1 MRKLILDTETTGL
14 DFEQDRI
21 IEVACIELEDDT
33 ATGQKFHSYYSPGDI
48 IISEHAE
55 QIHGLSNAFLRKYDK
70 FEDQINEFLN
80 FVGDSPLIIHNAQFD
95 LSMINNAL
103 KRLGKSQI
111 SKDQTI
117 CTLEMAKKKFP
128 GSKNNLNALC
138 RRFDISLESR
148 VKHGA
153 LTDCE
158 LLLDVYIELLG
169 GKQEKLSL
177 AVRTNKNN
185 SSENFQISNYEKNL
199 VQISREEETLH
210 QSMLAK
216 ISNPIWSKQEHNT

>member
-21 IEVACIELEDDT
+21 IEIACIELVHDA
-33 ATGQKFHSYYSPGDI
+33 ATGEKFHNYYSPGDI

-55 QIHGLSNAFLRKYDK
+55 QIHGLSNSLLRKYDK
-70 FEDQINEFLN
+70 FEDKIDEFIN
-80 FVGDSPLIIHNAQFD
+80 FVGESKLIIHNAQFD

-103 KRLGKSQI
+103 KRQGKTQI

-138 RRFDISLESR
+138 RRFNISLESR

-177 AVRTNKNN
+177 TVKANAGN
-185 SSENFQISNYEKNL
+185 SSENSQILNYEKNL
-199 VQISREEETLH
+199 VKISNEEEILH
-210 QSMLAK
+210 QSMLEK
-216 ISNPIWSKQEHNT
+216 ISNPIWSK

>member
-21 IEVACIELEDDT
+21 IEIACLELVDDM
-33 ATGQKFHSYYSPGDI
+33 ATGQKFHNYYSPGDI

-55 QIHGLSNAFLRKYDK
+55 QIHGLSNSFLRKYDK
-70 FEDQINEFLN
+70 FEDKMEEFLS
-80 FVGDSPLIIHNAQFD
+80 FVGDSQLIIHNAQFD
-95 LSMINNAL
+95 LTMVNNAL
-103 KRLGKSQI
+103 KRLGKNQI

-138 RRFDISLESR
+138 RRFNISLESR

-177 AVRTNKNN
+177 MVKSNVRNRH
-185 SSENFQISNYEKNL
+185 EDLQISNYEKNL
-199 VQISREEETLH
+199 VKISHEEETLH
-210 QSMLAK
+210 QSMLKK
-216 ISNPIWSKQEHNT
+216 ISNPIWSK

>member
-21 IEVACIELEDDT
+21 IEIACIELVHDA
-33 ATGQKFHSYYSPGDI
+33 ATGQKFHNYYSPGDI

-55 QIHGLSNAFLRKYDK
+55 QIHGLSNSLLRKYEK
-70 FEDQINEFLN
+70 FEDKIDEFIN
-80 FVGDSPLIIHNAQFD
+80 FVGESQLIIHNAQFD

-103 KRLGKSQI
+103 KRQGKTQI

-177 AVRTNKNN
+177 TVKANAGN
-185 SSENFQISNYEKNL
+185 SSENSQILNYEKNL
-199 VQISREEETLH
+199 VKISNEEEILH
-210 QSMLAK
+210 QSMLEK
-216 ISNPIWSKQEHNT
+216 ISNPIWSK

>member
-21 IEVACIELEDDT
+21 IEIACIELVHDV
-33 ATGQKFHSYYSPGDI
+33 ATGEKFHNYYSPGDI

-55 QIHGLSNAFLRKYDK
+55 QIHGLSNSLLRKYDK
-70 FEDQINEFLN
+70 FEDKIDEFIN
-80 FVGDSPLIIHNAQFD
+80 FVGESKLIIHNAQFD

-103 KRLGKSQI
+103 KRQGKTQI

-177 AVRTNKNN
+177 TVKANAGN
-185 SSENFQISNYEKNL
+185 SSEISQTLNYEKNL
-199 VQISREEETLH
+199 VKISNEEEILH
-210 QSMLAK
+210 QSMLEK
-216 ISNPIWSKQEHNT
+216 ISNPIWSK

>member
-1 MRKLILDTETTGL
+1 
-14 DFEQDRI
+14 
-21 IEVACIELEDDT
+21 
-33 ATGQKFHSYYSPGDI
+33 
-48 IISEHAE
+48 
-55 QIHGLSNAFLRKYDK
+55 
-70 FEDQINEFLN
+70 
-80 FVGDSPLIIHNAQFD
+80 
-95 LSMINNAL
+95 MINNAL
-103 KRLGKSQI
+103 KRQGKTQI

-177 AVRTNKNN
+177 TVKANAGN
-185 SSENFQISNYEKNL
+185 SSEISQTLNYEKNL
-199 VQISREEETLH
+199 VKISNEEEILH
-210 QSMLAK
+210 QSMLEK
-216 ISNPIWSKQEHNT
+216 ISNPIWSK

>member
-21 IEVACIELEDDT
+21 IEIACIELVHDA
-33 ATGQKFHSYYSPGDI
+33 ATGEKFHNYYSPGDI

-55 QIHGLSNAFLRKYDK
+55 QIHGLSNSLLRKYDK
-70 FEDQINEFLN
+70 FEDKIDEFIN
-80 FVGDSPLIIHNAQFD
+80 FVGESKLIIHNAQFD

-103 KRLGKSQI
+103 KRQGKTQI

-177 AVRTNKNN
+177 TVKANAGN
-185 SSENFQISNYEKNL
+185 SSEISQTLNYEKNL
-199 VQISREEETLH
+199 VKISNEEEILH
-210 QSMLAK
+210 QSMLEK
-216 ISNPIWSKQEHNT
+216 ISNPIWSK

>member
-21 IEVACIELEDDT
+21 IEIACIELVHDA
-33 ATGQKFHSYYSPGDI
+33 ATGEKFHNYYSPGDI

-55 QIHGLSNAFLRKYDK
+55 QIHGLSNSLLRKYDK
-70 FEDQINEFLN
+70 FEDKIDEFIN
-80 FVGDSPLIIHNAQFD
+80 FVGESKLIMHNAQFD

-103 KRLGKSQI
+103 KRQGKTQI

-177 AVRTNKNN
+177 TVKANAGN
-185 SSENFQISNYEKNL
+185 SSENSQILNYEKNL
-199 VQISREEETLH
+199 VKISNEEEILH
-210 QSMLAK
+210 QSMLEK
-216 ISNPIWSKQEHNT
+216 ISNPIWSK

>member
-21 IEVACIELEDDT
+21 IEIACIELVHDA
-33 ATGQKFHSYYSPGDI
+33 ATGEKFHNYYSPGDI

-55 QIHGLSNAFLRKYDK
+55 QIHGLSNSLLRKYDK
-70 FEDQINEFLN
+70 FEDKIDEFIN
-80 FVGDSPLIIHNAQFD
+80 FVGESQLIIHNAQFD

-103 KRLGKSQI
+103 KRQGKAQI

-117 CTLEMAKKKFP
+117 CSLEMAKKKFP

-138 RRFDISLESR
+138 RRFDISLECR

-177 AVRTNKNN
+177 TVKANAGN
-185 SSENFQISNYEKNL
+185 SSENSQILNYEKNL
-199 VQISREEETLH
+199 VKISNEEKILH
-210 QSMLAK
+210 QSMLEK
-216 ISNPIWSKQEHNT
+216 ISNPIWSK

>member
-1 MRKLILDTETTGL
+1 MRKLVLDTETSGL
-14 DFEQDRI
+14 DPEKDKI
-21 IEVACIELEDDT
+21 IELACVEMVNDSP
-33 ATGQKFHSYYSPGDI
+33 TGGKYHKYYNPGNI
-48 IISEHAE
+48 IISNEAE
-55 QIHGLSNAFLRKYDK
+55 QIHGLNNKFLEK
-70 FEDQINEFLN
+70 FPTFEKSAQEFLD
-80 FVGDSPLIIHNAQFD
+80 FIKDSQLIIHNAAFD

-103 KRLGKSQI
+103 KRQGKTQI

-177 AVRTNKNN
+177 TVKANAGN
-185 SSENFQISNYEKNL
+185 SSEISQTLNYHLIILK
-199 VQISREEETLH
+199 
-210 QSMLAK
+210 
-216 ISNPIWSKQEHNT
+216 WG

>member
-21 IEVACIELEDDT
+21 IEIACIELVHDA
-33 ATGQKFHSYYSPGDI
+33 ATGEKFHNYYSPGDI

-55 QIHGLSNAFLRKYDK
+55 QIHGLSNSLLRKYDK
-70 FEDQINEFLN
+70 FEDKIDEFIN
-80 FVGDSPLIIHNAQFD
+80 FVGESKLIIHNAQFD

-103 KRLGKSQI
+103 KRQGKTQI

-169 GKQEKLSL
+169 GKQKKLSL
-177 AVRTNKNN
+177 TVKANAGN
-185 SSENFQISNYEKNL
+185 SSEISQTLNYEKNL
-199 VQISREEETLH
+199 VKISNEEEILH
-210 QSMLAK
+210 QSMLEK
-216 ISNPIWSKQEHNT
+216 ISNPIWSK